1 MGRDKTVAEARCAQH
16 LLLADQPS
24 RGSLHRPACAAAG
37 WARQQCHRRR
47 QAVPGAGAADRME
60 RQPYRRRP
68 EGRAARRRH
77 CGRSRRDRHRKRRR
91 HVKNNREARMSRIE
105 SIYPADSV
113 SLREVGLRDGLQ
125 LVKKIPSTSAKQRWV
140 RDEYAA
146 GVRHFEVG
154 SFLPAK
160 TFPQFVDVRDV
171 IATIAAL
178 PGAYGVALALN
189 ERGVN
194 EALASGVAEVATV
207 VSATEEHSQA
217 NANRS
222 RESAIANVRR
232 LCELRDASAHRP
244 VVNAAISMALGC
256 SIVGAVDPKEVIKI
270 AEKLFEA
277 GVDMVAVADTV
288 GYAGPK
294 QVGELT
300 AAVVK
305 IAGSKPVCIHLHD
318 TRGMGIANASAA
330 LDAGARV
337 LDGSL
342 GGLGGCPFAPGATG
356 NVVFEDLVF
365 LCESKGFP
373 TGIDLDRLIAV
384 RKILRAEMPD
394 EPLYGGLARAGL
406 PGRMAGAA
414 AG

>member
-1 MGRDKTVAEARCAQH
+1 MTRVQD
-16 LLLADQPS
+16 
-24 RGSLHRPACAAAG
+24 
-37 WARQQCHRRR
+37 
-47 QAVPGAGAADRME
+47 
-60 RQPYRRRP
+60 
-68 EGRAARRRH
+68 
-77 CGRSRRDRHRKRRR
+77 
-91 HVKNNREARMSRIE
+91 
-105 SIYPADSV
+105 IYPSDKV
-113 SLREVGLRDGLQ
+113 VLREVGLRDGLQ
-125 LVKKIPSTSAKQRWV
+125 LVKKFPSTSAKQRWV
-140 RDEYAA
+140 RDEHAA

-160 TFPQFVDVRDV
+160 TFPQFVDVRDIV
-171 IATIAAL
+171 TAITSL
-178 PGAYGVALALN
+178 PGGHGIALTLN

-194 EALASGVAEVATV
+194 EALASGVAEIGTV

-222 RESAIANVRR
+222 RESAIANARR
-232 LCELRDASAHRP
+232 LCELRDASEHKP
-244 VVNAAISMALGC
+244 LVNAGISMALGC
-256 SIVGAVDPKEVIKI
+256 SIVGPVDPKEVLRL
-270 AEKLFEA
+270 AEKLYEV

-294 QVGELT
+294 QVGDLT
-300 AAVVK
+300 REVVK
-305 IAGSKPVCIHLHD
+305 IAGSKPVCVHLHD

-365 LCESKGFP
+365 LCDSKGFA
-373 TGIDLDRLIAV
+373 TGIDLEKLIAV
-384 RKILRAEMPD
+384 RSILRAEMPN

-406 PGRMAGAA
+406 PCGTAA
-414 AG
+414 RAA

>member
-1 MGRDKTVAEARCAQH
+1 
-16 LLLADQPS
+16 
-24 RGSLHRPACAAAG
+24 
-37 WARQQCHRRR
+37 
-47 QAVPGAGAADRME
+47 
-60 RQPYRRRP
+60 
-68 EGRAARRRH
+68 
-77 CGRSRRDRHRKRRR
+77 
-91 HVKNNREARMSRIE
+91 MSRVQDV
-105 SIYPADSV
+105 YPDNRV
-113 SLREVGLRDGLQ
+113 ILREVGLRDGLQ
-125 LVKKIPSTSAKQRWV
+125 LVKTIPATAAKQHWV

-160 TFPQFVDVRDV
+160 TFPQFTDVRDIV
-171 IATIAAL
+171 QTIAAL
-178 PGAYGVALALN
+178 PGAHGIALALN

-194 EALASGVAEVATV
+194 EALVSGVAEIASV

-222 RESAIANVRR
+222 REQAIANVKR
-232 LCELRDASAHRP
+232 LCDLRDASSHRP

-256 SIVGAVDPKEVIKI
+256 SIVGPVDPNEVIRI
-270 AEKLFEA
+270 AEKLYEV

-300 AAVVK
+300 KAVVR
-305 IAGSKPVCIHLHD
+305 IAGSKPVCVHLHD

-365 LCESKGFP
+365 LCESKGFL
-373 TGIDLDRLIAV
+373 TGIDIDRLIAV
-384 RKILRAEMPD
+384 RAILRSEMPG
-394 EPLYGGLARAGL
+394 EALYGGLARAGL
-406 PGRMAGAA
+406 PCGTAA
-414 AG
+414 RAA

>member
-1 MGRDKTVAEARCAQH
+1 MTRLSDV
-16 LLLADQPS
+16 
-24 RGSLHRPACAAAG
+24 
-37 WARQQCHRRR
+37 
-47 QAVPGAGAADRME
+47 
-60 RQPYRRRP
+60 
-68 EGRAARRRH
+68 
-77 CGRSRRDRHRKRRR
+77 
-91 HVKNNREARMSRIE
+91 
-105 SIYPADSV
+105 YPDNKIT
-113 SLREVGLRDGLQ
+113 LREVGLRDGLQ
-125 LVKKIPSTSAKQRWV
+125 LVKKFPSTAAKRRWV

-160 TFPQFVDVRDV
+160 TFPQFTDVRDI
-171 IATIAAL
+171 IATVGSL
-178 PGAYGVALALN
+178 PGAYGIALALN

-194 EALASGVAEVATV
+194 EALASGVAEVASV

-222 RESAIANVRR
+222 RESAIENIKR
-232 LCELRDASAHRP
+232 LCEMRDASAHKP

-256 SIVGAVDPKEVIKI
+256 SITGAVDPKEVLRIT
-270 AEKLFEA
+270 EKLYEI
-277 GVDMVAVADTV
+277 GVDMVAIADTV

-300 AAVVK
+300 AAAVK
-305 IAGSKPVCIHLHD
+305 IAGAKPICIHLHD

-356 NVVFEDLVF
+356 NVVFEDLAF
-365 LCESKGFP
+365 LCESKGFK
-373 TGIDLDRLIAV
+373 TGIDIEKLVAV
-384 RKILRAEMPD
+384 REILKSEMPG
-394 EPLYGGLARAGL
+394 EAL
-406 PGRMAGAA
+406 
-414 AG
+414 

>member
-1 MGRDKTVAEARCAQH
+1 
-16 LLLADQPS
+16 
-24 RGSLHRPACAAAG
+24 
-37 WARQQCHRRR
+37 
-47 QAVPGAGAADRME
+47 
-60 RQPYRRRP
+60 
-68 EGRAARRRH
+68 
-77 CGRSRRDRHRKRRR
+77 
-91 HVKNNREARMSRIE
+91 MSRVHDV
-105 SIYPADSV
+105 YPDDRV

-125 LVKKIPSTSAKQRWV
+125 LVKSFPSTSAKQRWI

-160 TFPQFVDVRDV
+160 TFPQFADVRDIV
-171 IATIAAL
+171 KTIAEL
-178 PGAYGVALALN
+178 PGAHGVALALN

-194 EALASGVAEVATV
+194 EALASGVAEIASV
-207 VSATEEHSQA
+207 VSATEEHSRA

-222 RESAIANVRR
+222 RESAIANVKR
-232 LCELRDASAHRP
+232 LCELRDASAHKP
-244 VVNAAISMALGC
+244 IVNAAISMALGC
-256 SIVGAVDPKEVIKI
+256 SITGPVDPNEVVRLV
-270 AEKLFEA
+270 EKCLEA
-277 GVDMVAVADTV
+277 GVDFVAIADTV
-288 GYAGPK
+288 GYVGPR

-300 AAVVK
+300 KAVVRL
-305 IAGSKPVCIHLHD
+305 AGSKPVCVHLHD

-373 TGIDLDRLIAV
+373 TGIDLEKLIAV
-384 RKILRAEMPD
+384 RSILRTEMPD
-394 EPLYGGLARAGL
+394 EALYGGLARAGL
-406 PGRMAGAA
+406 PCGTSAKAA
-414 AG
+414 